1 MPKASA
7 GPPGDGITVLNPF
20 DMSPVGA
27 VPRSGPDDARGMLG
41 RALDLHG
48 DRTRWPGPGRRRT
61 LDAAA
66 DLVEA
71 RGDELAAT
79 VVRESGK
86 TRAEAAVEL
95 LVAVAQLRACAAAA
109 PVADARAADPA
120 SGAGAPVVA
129 RVPRP
134 AGVVVG
140 RGERG
145 EPFGSVVRVIAPAV
159 SAGCPVIAAPAAET
173 PLSCAALVD
182 ILAEAGLPAPW
193 VQTLVTDDDS
203 VVTALAGDRRVVRAP
218 GCRASR
224 PGRGAAAVVA
234 GDVDV
239 YEVRDI
245 LMRGG
250 FRHSGQAEGS
260 VQRVF
265 AHTRVATRLATQL
278 AMKASGIRLGDP
290 ADEGTGM
297 GPLIR
302 PEEADRIG
310 EWVDEAVSGGGQL
323 LTGGRRLTATCYAP
337 TVVFNPPPG
346 CRLMA
351 ETAGGPVVCVSPWFA
366 ADDAVARVNALSP
379 ARAAVCANDVA
390 VAMETA
396 AALDAATVL
405 VNDHTAFPAGAM
417 PSGAGGAPV
426 CDHALVVDWVRS
438 LRTEAVIVVGSARPP
453 PPPAEPA

>member
-1 MPKASA
+1 MSKASA
-7 GPPGDGITVLNPF
+7 RSPEAEITVVNPF

-27 VPRSGPDDARGMLG
+27 VPRNGPDDVRGMLEG
-41 RALDLHG
+41 ALGLHG
-48 DRTRWPGPGRRRT
+48 DRARWLGPGRCRM
-61 LDAAA
+61 LEDAA

-71 RGDELAAT
+71 RSGGLVAT

-86 TRAEAAVEL
+86 TRAEATAEV
-95 LVAVAQLRACAAAA
+95 LVAVAQLRACAMAA
-109 PVADARAADPA
+109 PVADARAANPV
-120 SGAGAPVVA
+120 SGAGSPIVA

-140 RGERG
+140 QGEPG
-145 EPFGSVVRVIAPAV
+145 EPFGSAVRVIAPAV
-159 SAGCPVIAAPAAET
+159 SAGCPVIAVPASET
-173 PLSCAALVD
+173 PLSCAALVS
-182 ILAEAGLPAPW
+182 ILSEAGLPEPW
-193 VQTLVTDDDS
+193 VQTVVTDDSS
-203 VVTALAGDRRVVRAP
+203 VVAALAGDPRVVRAP
-218 GCRASR
+218 GCRTSR

-239 YEVRDI
+239 YDARDI

-265 AHTRVATRLATQL
+265 AHTRVAARLATQL

-290 ADEGTGM
+290 ADADTGM

-302 PEEADRIG
+302 PEEADRIEG
-310 EWVDEAVSGGGQL
+310 WVDEAVSGGGQL
-323 LTGGRRLTATCYAP
+323 LTGGRKLTATCYAP

-346 CRLMA
+346 CRLMT

-366 ADDAVARVNALSP
+366 AEDAVARVNALSP
-379 ARAAVCANDVA
+379 ARVAVCANDVA

-396 AALDAATVL
+396 TALDAATVL

-417 PSGAGGAPV
+417 PSGAGGDPV
-426 CDHALVVDWVRS
+426 CDHALVVDWVRR
-438 LRTEAVIVVGSARPP
+438 LRTEAVVVVGSARPP
-453 PPPAEPA
+453 PPAAEPA